1 MNGLYQVSNLGR
13 VKSLSRKRID
23 RNQILPE
30 KILKP
35 VFNAKRGYYQ
45 IYLRKNNISCTFKP
59 HRLVAEAFIPNP
71 LHLPEVNHIDE
82 NKLNNNVNNLEWCD
96 RTYNMNYGTKNK
108 RIAKALSKP
117 IKCIETNIIY
127 KSVREASR
135 QTKIDATS
143 ISRACREKQQT
154 AGGYHWK
161 YV

>member
-1 MNGLYQVSNLGR
+1 MNGLYQVSDLGR

-30 KILKP
+30 RILKP
-35 VFNAKRGYYQ
+35 IFNKKRGYYQ

-71 LHLPEVNHIDE
+71 DNLPEVNHKDE
-82 NKLNNNVNNLEWCD
+82 NKVNNRVDNLEWC
-96 RTYNMNYGTKNK
+96 TSKYNSNYGTINN

-117 IKCIETNIIY
+117 VKCVETNIVY
-127 KSVREASR
+127 KSVREANR
-135 QTKIDATS
+135 QTKIDTTS
-143 ISRACREKQQT
+143 ISRVCRGKQQT